1 MARPRREQ
9 LPHAQ
14 AADRLASVVPQLA
27 RWIERLLATHE
38 PPLTV
43 AQLLALE
50 GAEEGLAGTELA
62 ERAAVSPAAVSQLL
76 AGLEHAGLVE
86 RLRVS
91 DDRRRQTVVL
101 TPAGRRT
108 LRSVRA
114 TLRRGLLPLV
124 NVLRGPEAEA
134 LAAALSRLAPA
145 VGATPPPR
153 PPR

>member
-1 MARPRREQ
+1 MEITAGSRVSSAATTASTESRPTRGD
-9 LPHAQ
+9 H
-14 AADRLASVVPQLA
+14 
-27 RWIERLLATHE
+27 
-38 PPLTV
+38 
-43 AQLLALE
+43 
-50 GAEEGLAGTELA
+50 
-62 ERAAVSPAAVSQLL
+62 AAVSPAAVSQLL

-153 PPR
+153 RPRSPRAPRPHR